1 MPWAIEFVQFSK
13 ARAHCIILS
22 GLSRLHPFGV
32 SMSKSSD
39 IAKELER
46 LREKL
51 RHHEYLYHVAD
62 DPEISDA
69 AYDRLMN
76 QLKNLEAANPKL
88 LTPDSPTQRIGGA
101 PREGFQTV
109 PQRKP
114 MDSLASPFSYEN
126 LANFD
131 RRGRQA
137 TGREKIEYTTEHK
150 FDGLSMSLLYENG
163 LLVKGGT
170 RGHGRTGE

>member
-1 MPWAIEFVQFSK
+1 MPWAMEFVRFSK

-22 GLSRLHPFGV
+22 VLSRLHPFGV

-39 IAKELER
+39 IAKEVHR

-76 QLKNLEAANPKL
+76 QLKKLEAENPKL
-88 LTPDSPTQRIGGA
+88 VTPDSPTQRVGGA

-109 PQRKP
+109 HHRTP
-114 MDSLASPFSYEN
+114 M
-126 LANFD
+126 
-131 RRGRQA
+131 
-137 TGREKIEYTTEHK
+137 
-150 FDGLSMSLLYENG
+150 
-163 LLVKGGT
+163 
-170 RGHGRTGE
+170 